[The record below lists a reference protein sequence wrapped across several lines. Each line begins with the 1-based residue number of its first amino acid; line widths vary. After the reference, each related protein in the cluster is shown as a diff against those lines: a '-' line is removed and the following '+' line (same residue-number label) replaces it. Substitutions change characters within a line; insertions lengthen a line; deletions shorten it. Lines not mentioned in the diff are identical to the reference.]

1 MYELSVFP
9 TQIFNIRTSS
19 PQEYLIFYSELILA
33 NIVILSS
40 IMLIVNSIVNSCAF
54 FIMSSRLGRLVNHSL
69 RSRLLT
75 RVS

>member
-9 TQIFNIRTSS
+9 TQIFNSRTSS

-54 FIMSSRLGRLVNHSL
+54 FYELQAREIGQPLSTFTSL
-69 RSRLLT
+69 N
-75 RVS
+75 